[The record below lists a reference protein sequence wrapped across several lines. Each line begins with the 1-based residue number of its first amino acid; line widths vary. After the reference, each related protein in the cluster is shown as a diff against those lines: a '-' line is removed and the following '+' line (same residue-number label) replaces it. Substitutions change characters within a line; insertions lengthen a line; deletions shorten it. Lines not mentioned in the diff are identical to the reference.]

1 MDFSQSS
8 EGTEIIGRNKTVKY
22 LLEEHK
28 TSSYKKKHVGR
39 EKEKVHELQNVC
51 VVVMTVVKECL
62 VVNFQNAK
70 IKSPEPWSKLSCNCK
85 HGNVIKIVKLENNNN
100 TAQKYTIKTHRAQF
114 KKSVPSFQ
122 KVYNFLSTMAYTN
135 ENHN

>member
-1 MDFSQSS
+1 M
-8 EGTEIIGRNKTVKY
+8 
-22 LLEEHK
+22 
-28 TSSYKKKHVGR
+28 GR

-51 VVVMTVVKECL
+51 VVVMMVVKECF

-70 IKSPEPWSKLSCNCK
+70 IKSPEPWSKLSGNCK
-85 HGNVIKIVKLENNNN
+85 HGNIIKIVKLENNN
-100 TAQKYTIKTHRAQF
+100 TAQKYTMKTNRAQF

-122 KVYNFLSTMAYTN
+122 KVCNFLNTMAYTN